1 MTQTESRQQFALAN
15 VDGSIIVYL
24 RLQSN
29 GSYQRTLVS
38 DAFESEDES
47 GDGINKKITKAI
59 STYFG
64 KTKDVRSGYYFIVRA
79 DENTT
84 CVENMG
90 YFFADTVEKLQ
101 NLGIVIPFIEGETKR
116 VALIPF
122 EDEAIVAQE
131 NIQFNGRIFF
141 QHHIAEQIVID
152 EE

>member
-1 MTQTESRQQFALAN
+1 MTQTGSKRQFALAN

-24 RLQSN
+24 RLQSD

-47 GDGINKKITKAI
+47 GDSINEKITKAI

-64 KTKDVRSGYYFIVRA
+64 KTRDVRSGYYFIVRA

-90 YFFADTVEKLQ
+90 YFFEDTVEKLQ
-101 NLGIVIPFIEGETKR
+101 NLNIVIPFIKGETQR
-116 VALIPF
+116 IALIPF
-122 EDEAIVAQE
+122 EDEAIVARE
-131 NIQFNGRIFF
+131 NIQFDGRIFF
-141 QHHIAEQIVID
+141 RHHTAEQIAVD
-152 EE
+152 ED

>member
-1 MTQTESRQQFALAN
+1 MTQTESRQHFALAN

-38 DAFESEDES
+38 DAFENEDES

-59 STYFG
+59 ATYFG

-90 YFFADTVEKLQ
+90 YFFEDTVEKLQ

-116 VALIPF
+116 VALISF

-131 NIQFNGRIFF
+131 NIQFDGRIFF
-141 QHHIAEQIVID
+141 KHHIAID
-152 EE
+152 EEK